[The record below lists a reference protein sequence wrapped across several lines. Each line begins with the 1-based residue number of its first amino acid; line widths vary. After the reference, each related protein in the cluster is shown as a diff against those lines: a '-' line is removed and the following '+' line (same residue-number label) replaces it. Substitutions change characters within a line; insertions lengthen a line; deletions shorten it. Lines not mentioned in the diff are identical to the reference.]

1 MKYAKLLTFINNMR
15 KEDFYDLFV
24 KGVGSTKLFSHFVTD
39 PKFTS
44 EVDKKLLRD
53 KFINAGIPA
62 ELIATDDDL
71 YAAAKISMARAV
83 EVR

>member
-1 MKYAKLLTFINNMR
+1 MKHAKLLTFIENMR
-15 KEDFYDLFV
+15 KEDFYELFV
-24 KGVGSTKLFSHFVTD
+24 KGVGSTKLFSRFVTD

-44 EVDKKLLRD
+44 EEDKKLLRD

-71 YAAAKISMARAV
+71 YVATKIFMARAV

>member
-1 MKYAKLLTFINNMR
+1 MKYAKLLTFIENMR
-15 KEDFYDLFV
+15 KEDFYESFV
-24 KGVGSTKLFSHFVTD
+24 KGVGSTKLFSRFATD

-44 EVDKKLLRD
+44 EEDKKLLRD

-71 YAAAKISMARAV
+71 YVATKIFMARAV